1 MGEAVR
7 NLVANAGRHTP
18 AGTRIDVAV
27 RRAAGAGPLDERWPA
42 IAIAVHDEGPGIP
55 ADQQRFVFERFYRG
69 SDSRT
74 AGRTGS
80 GLGLAIVQAIAE
92 AHGGSAQLE
101 SAPGLGTTVTIT
113 VPIQH
118 TVEGKLDQT

>member
-1 MGEAVR
+1 LGEAVR

-18 AGTRIDVAV
+18 AGTRVDVTV
-27 RRAAGAGPLDERWPA
+27 RRTVGTGPQDERSPA
-42 IAIAVHDEGPGIP
+42 IAIAVHDDGPGIP

-69 SDSRT
+69 SDPRA

-80 GLGLAIVQAIAE
+80 GLGLAIVQAITE
-92 AHGGSAQLE
+92 AHGGSARLE
-101 SAPGLGTTVTIT
+101 SAPAQGTTVTIT

-118 TVEGKLDQT
+118 TVEGELDQS